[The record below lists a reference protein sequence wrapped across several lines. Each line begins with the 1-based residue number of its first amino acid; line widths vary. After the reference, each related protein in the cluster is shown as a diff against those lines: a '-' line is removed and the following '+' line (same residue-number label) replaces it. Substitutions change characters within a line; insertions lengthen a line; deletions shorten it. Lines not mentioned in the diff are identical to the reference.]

1 MENQIYV
8 RWMIRRDIPEVLAIE
23 RASFDDPWTE
33 EDFIAELRQR
43 NHVGIVAER
52 DEKVV
57 GFMVYVLC
65 SDSFDIINFA
75 VDGECWRQG
84 VGTRMVEKL
93 RSKMVNQDRS
103 QATVAIREGNLAAQM
118 FFHNHEFEAVE
129 ILRRYYGEQDAY
141 LMLYDKKKA
150 RKMDANN
157 RITQLQEN
165 E

>member
-1 MENQIYV
+1 
-8 RWMIRRDIPEVLAIE
+8 MIRRDMPEVLAIE

-33 EDFIAELRQR
+33 EEFIAELRTR

-57 GFMVYVLC
+57 GFMVYVLRP
-65 SDSFDIINFA
+65 DSFDIINFA
-75 VDGECWRQG
+75 VDDECLRQG

-93 RSKMVNQDRS
+93 RSKMAHQDRS

-118 FFHNHEFEAVE
+118 FFRNHEFEAVE

-141 LMLYDKKKA
+141 LMLYDKTKTGT
-150 RKMDANN
+150 MEANN
-157 RITQLQEN
+157 RITQLQGN
-165 E
+165 EHE